1 MAALLFLVGWKE
13 KSRFRKEVA
22 DITMNFKIK
31 PLGGPLCF
39 LLAIVL
45 LAAPGKAFAEE
56 NECTV
61 TLPVSVEVSHTSAP
75 VDTEFE
81 VLLMSADADAPM
93 PEISSGTVKGAGRIV
108 FGPISYRAPGD
119 YHYNISQKTGSTA
132 NYIYDTAVYTVTVRV
147 VNSED
152 GGLTAEVWAAKN
164 GAADKAE
171 AIVFN
176 NEYKAP
182 SDSKTPEKLE
192 STPKTGDGAD
202 VRLFMALTALSA
214 ATLALIGWK
223 TRREKRSFH

>member
-75 VDTEFE
+75 
-81 VLLMSADADAPM
+81 
-93 PEISSGTVKGAGRIV
+93 
-108 FGPISYRAPGD
+108 GD
-119 YHYNISQKTGSTA
+119 YHYNISQKAGSAA

-152 GGLTAEVWAAKN
+152 GGLTVEVWAAKN

>member
-1 MAALLFLVGWKE
+1 
-13 KSRFRKEVA
+13 
-22 DITMNFKIK
+22 MNFKIK

-75 VDTEFE
+75 ADTEFE

-119 YHYNISQKTGSTA
+119 YHYNIS
-132 NYIYDTAVYTVTVRV
+132 
-147 VNSED
+147 
-152 GGLTAEVWAAKN
+152 
-164 GAADKAE
+164 
-171 AIVFN
+171 
-176 NEYKAP
+176 
-182 SDSKTPEKLE
+182 
-192 STPKTGDGAD
+192 
-202 VRLFMALTALSA
+202 
-214 ATLALIGWK
+214 
-223 TRREKRSFH
+223 